1 MSAVGWCITFRT
13 GSVYGLGGDVGWDA
27 WAALSS
33 CSPPARSR
41 RASRGK
47 AAYGKRARRWAG
59 DGWAAGGRR
68 QAGAGQRGSG
78 IGCAESAAIPPRSS
92 TSCAKADASVSHPR
106 ALLALSSLHREAAAA
121 SASASTSASGVST
134 VACLFPQAQ
143 PLAPLPARFLRP
155 CVRPC
160 VQHALCGCGL
170 PAETGTTTHDHTLDP
185 QILNPTERTV
195 TRSLELDP
203 LEHFPPVHWLA
214 GGAPARRRATD
225 YECMPCLRRGVRK
238 ESDSPTTT
246 VPLACLGS

>member
-1 MSAVGWCITFRT
+1 MV
-13 GSVYGLGGDVGWDA
+13 LGGTWG
-27 WAALSS
+27 
-33 CSPPARSR
+33 
-41 RASRGK
+41 GMH
-47 AAYGKRARRWAG
+47 
-59 DGWAAGGRR
+59 GRR
-68 QAGAGQRGSG
+68 SARAPRLLAREGQAEARPPTVREHGAGLAMAGRRAGAGQRGSG
-78 IGCAESAAIPPRSS
+78 IGCAASAAIPPRSS

-121 SASASTSASGVST
+121 SASASGVST

-160 VQHALCGCGL
+160 VQHALCGCAL

-238 ESDSPTTT
+238 ESNSPTTT